1 MIAVVITI
9 IVIVLYRM
17 DKRYKQDL
25 KRINELEEMLD
36 RYYKEREQRLK
47 DNGLIK

>member
-17 DKRYKQDL
+17 DKRYKQDI

-47 DNGLIK
+47 DNDLIK